1 MDTFDRIMSLLRKK
15 GMTQADLSRA
25 TGISTGLISQWKK
38 RMQSPSAE
46 KLKLIADYFNVST
59 DYLLGNEKKSLIVR
73 CKKNEWISNKGSR
86 LYMCIDSWL
95 LETLELISKED
106 GVSLEDKIEDILYWD
121 IQNRID
127 GNKIIRTDREF

>member
-1 MDTFDRIMSLLRKK
+1 MDIFDRIMSLLRKK

-127 GNKIIRTDREF
+127 DQSNDCDS

>member
-59 DYLLGNEKKSLIVR
+59 DYLLGNEKKSLIAR

-127 GNKIIRTDREF
+127 DQSNDCDS

>member
-1 MDTFDRIMSLLRKK
+1 MDTFNRIMSLLRKK

-127 GNKIIRTDREF
+127 DQSNDCDS

>member
-1 MDTFDRIMSLLRKK
+1 
-15 GMTQADLSRA
+15 
-25 TGISTGLISQWKK
+25 
-38 RMQSPSAE
+38 MQSPSAE

-127 GNKIIRTDREF
+127 DQSNDCDS

>member
-127 GNKIIRTDREF
+127 DQSNDCDS